1 MSIYCKNITFASTY
15 INNIFKVK
23 QMSLRNLYPIIAI
36 TFITL
41 LLSCSNFTNNQPSF
55 GEADLPVSIPFA
67 GNTYVTQPLG
77 SEFIDNYTGKFKSD
91 WTDENI
97 TMSTYF
103 RVGGAGKL
111 NIGFEGNNKSG
122 TSTIRFTIDGKSYD
136 VEVSGDTLSLYG
148 ITTIDKTAPGYVRVD
163 YQGISKTGGTFGE
176 ITQFRIGGPAS
187 DSTNHFVTEEK
198 MKESESNCYFFRRGA
213 SVHFMYP
220 LPETDIKYFYNEIV
234 VPEESAVNSTYFMM
248 NGFSQGYMG
257 IQQIAEDD
265 RRVLFSVWSPYT
277 TDNPDE
283 IPDDMQIK
291 LLRKGE
297 DVTVGE
303 FGNEGSGGQSWLHYF
318 WEPGVTYKALV
329 GVEPDGKGN
338 TIYTAYFYADDEW
351 KLIAS
356 FLRPQTDTYY
366 KGAYSFL
373 ENFHPTQSITTRQVY
388 FKNQWALT
396 ASGEWKELLDAKFSI
411 DATGRAGM
419 RHDVYGEL
427 DKETNSFMLH
437 SFGFFDEHT
446 DYGTMFRREPYK
458 DGAPDVDIEML
469 ASIQ

>member
-1 MSIYCKNITFASTY
+1 MTIK
-15 INNIFKVK
+15 
-23 QMSLRNLYPIIAI
+23 NLYPAGILILISA
-36 TFITL
+36 L
-41 LLSCSNFTNNQPSF
+41 LLFTRLTNQKVSF
-55 GEADLPVSIPFA
+55 SEADLPISIPFA
-67 GNTYVTQPLG
+67 GNSYVTDPLG
-77 SEFIDNYTGKFKSD
+77 SDFIDNYNGKFKSD

-103 RVGGAGKL
+103 RVGASGEL
-111 NIGFEGNNKSG
+111 YIGFEGSNKSG
-122 TSTIRFTIDGKSYD
+122 TSTIRFTVDGKTYD
-136 VEVSGDTLSLYG
+136 VKVTGDTLSLYS
-148 ITTIDKTAPGYVRVD
+148 ITTINKTAPGYVRVD
-163 YQGISKTGGTFGE
+163 IQGISKTGDTFGD
-176 ITQFRIGGPAS
+176 ITHFRIGGPAVSS
-187 DSTNHFVTEEK
+187 DNHFVTEEK
-198 MKESESNCYFFRRGA
+198 MNESESNCYFYRRGA
-213 SVHFMYP
+213 SVHFTYP

-257 IQQIAEDD
+257 IQQISDND

-277 TDNPDE
+277 TDNPEE

-291 LLRKGE
+291 LLRKGK

-303 FGNEGSGGQSWLHYF
+303 FGNEGSGGQSWLHYP
-318 WEPGVTYKALV
+318 WEPGVIYKALV

-427 DKETNSFMLH
+427 DKETNSFMLR
-437 SFGFFDEHT
+437 SFGFFDDHT
-446 DYGTMFRREPYK
+446 DYGTMFRREPDK

-469 ASIQ
+469 ESIQ